1 MKEEL
6 LKSIAYPSLIFFAP
20 FGLTV
25 FNLTIGV
32 VEIIMFLAF
41 GLVGY
46 IWVPMLQIVIIH
58 LLLILLAKK
67 EPHIDNIIRAKTNI
81 KAKTKNLIKEHG
93 NKFAP

>member
-20 FGLTV
+20 FGLTI
-25 FNLTIGV
+25 FNLTIGL
-32 VEIIMFLAF
+32 VEIMCFLVF
-41 GLVGY
+41 GLIGY
-46 IWVPMLQIVIIH
+46 VWIPMLQIVIIH
-58 LLLILLAKK
+58 LLLILVAKK

-81 KAKTKNLIKEHG
+81 KAKTKNIIKENG

>member
-6 LKSIAYPSLIFFAP
+6 LKSIAYPSLILFAP
-20 FGLTV
+20 FGLSI
-25 FNLTIGV
+25 FNLTIGI
-32 VEIIMFLAF
+32 VEIMIFLVF
-41 GLVGY
+41 RLIGY
-46 IWVPMLQIVIIH
+46 IWIPMLQIVIIH

-67 EPHIDNIIRAKTNI
+67 EPHIDNIISARTNI